1 MNLKHL
7 HWKLIAIL
15 FLLSCNQ
22 KGVDQCAFLLKGFDS
37 QSWKMDSIACNG
49 YRKDTYTLLTDSSED
64 MVGLSRCQIIQFL
77 GKPNRRYVRDGE
89 KFYYWIEPG
98 AQCLPIKK
106 DTLYLSKFYLLFDSE
121 SKVYESGVIIP

>member
-7 HWKLIAIL
+7 HWKFVVIL

-22 KGVDQCAFLLKGFDS
+22 RGVDQCAFLLKGFDS
-37 QSWKMDSIACNG
+37 QSWKIDSIACNG
-49 YRKDTYTLLTDSSED
+49 YRKDTYTLLADTSEPL
-64 MVGLSRCQIIQFL
+64 VGLTRCQIIQFL
-77 GKPNRRYVRDGE
+77 GEPNRRYIRDRE

-98 AQCLPIKK
+98 AQCLPIKR
-106 DTLYLSKFYLLFDSE
+106 DTLYLSKFYLIFDRE